1 MDPVKLTDEQE
12 AFVASALSGRSVLV
26 DACVGSGKTTAI
38 QELCRRSQGRR
49 ILYLTYNKLLKLDA
63 QARIAAPGVQV
74 QNYHGFAWGEL
85 ARQGIRTGVSDIME
99 NYIRAKIEPWP
110 IDLLVLDE
118 YQDINADIAAL
129 LEWLR
134 KCCPGMAVAAVGD
147 MRQKLYDWTRMD
159 VGSFIS
165 GYLGSGRDEMEFTS
179 CFRLSQEYADRVGK
193 AWGRRIAGLNQD
205 LAVRSVSPAEAY
217 EVAAGTEP
225 GDLLVMG
232 KKGGTEMMG
241 LLNGLER
248 DEPARFNKHTV
259 WAKILDNDG
268 GATQP
273 GPACA
278 VFTTYDG
285 SKGMERSTCLVYDF
299 TEAYWDQ
306 RLSPETANP
315 DIVRNIFLVAAS
327 RGKRAI
333 YFVRPQRGK
342 LVSFQRIGQVQAQ
355 LPPRTRK
362 GVFDISAMFDY
373 KFSEDVRDAHAL
385 LDTEVLDP
393 PGVEIPVPLADG
405 LIDLSPCVGIWAE
418 ASYFEGYDLDAAV
431 ARAQKL
437 HPKASLRYMDVSGWP
452 GERLILYVTALET
465 GQARYVSQVR
475 DGWIPE
481 SAKIPVHGRIAR
493 HLPEDALCQVPCR
506 ASLQATGYGAL
517 ELDGVMDAFWDSMP
531 WELKFTAALTEV
543 HDLQLAGYLLATGT
557 SEGRLLNVRT
567 GELRRIRIRDRQA
580 FAAQVART
588 VTKGLAR
595 GVRKRSPAES
605 VRAFASAHPRAF
617 REMEALA
624 ASGAGADGIVGYLN
638 GRNLEPPAAP
648 GEMMAFFRGAG
659 RVRRA

>member
-1 MDPVKLTDEQE
+1 MGPVALTDEQE

-38 QELCRRSQGRR
+38 QELCRRAQGRR

-63 QARIAAPGVQV
+63 QARIAVPGVQV

-85 ARQGIRTGVSDIME
+85 ARNGIRTGVSDIMD
-99 NYIRAKIEPWP
+99 NYLRAGIEPRP

-118 YQDINADIAAL
+118 YQDINSDIAAL
-129 LEWLR
+129 LGWLR
-134 KCCPGMAVAAVGD
+134 KCCPGMSVAAVGD

-159 VGSFIS
+159 VGNFIS
-165 GYLGSGRDEMEFTS
+165 DYLGPGRDEMEFTS
-179 CFRLSQEYADRVGK
+179 CFRLSQEHADRVGM
-193 AWGRRIAGLNQD
+193 AWGRRIVGLNPD
-205 LAVRSVSPAEAY
+205 MAARSVSPAEAY
-217 EVAAGTEP
+217 DVAAAADP
-225 GDLLVMG
+225 RDLLVMG
-232 KKGGTEMMG
+232 KKGGTEMMA

-248 DEPARFNKHTV
+248 DLPMKFNKHTV

-273 GPACA
+273 GPECA
-278 VFTTYDG
+278 VFTTFDG
-285 SKGMERSTCLVYDF
+285 SKGMERPTCLVYDF
-299 TEAYWDQ
+299 TEAYWGQ

-315 DIVRNIFLVAAS
+315 DIIRNIFLVAAS
-327 RGKRAI
+327 RGKRRI

-342 LVSFQRIGQVQAQ
+342 LLKFSKMAQVEVPAR
-355 LPPRTRK
+355 LHKT
-362 GVFDISAMFDY
+362 VFDVSSMFDY
-373 KFSEDVRDAHAL
+373 KFSEDIQDAHAL
-385 LDTEVLDP
+385 LDVEVLEP
-393 PGVEIPVPLADG
+393 PGIEIQVPLADE

-418 ASYFEGYDLDAAV
+418 ASYFVGYDMDAAV

-437 HPKASLRYMDVSGWP
+437 HPKASLRYMDVTGWP

-481 SAKIPVHGRIAR
+481 GAKNPVHARIAK

-506 ASLQATGYGAL
+506 TSLEATGYGRMDI
-517 ELDGVMDAFWDSMP
+517 DGIIDAFWDSMP

-557 SEGRLLNVRT
+557 SQGRLLNVRT
-567 GELRRIRIRDRQA
+567 GELRRVRIRDRTA

-605 VRAFASAHPRAF
+605 VRQFALAHPRAF
-617 REMEALA
+617 REMEAAA
-624 ASGAGADGIVGYLN
+624 ASGGGPDGIVGYLD

-659 RVRRA
+659 GGYR